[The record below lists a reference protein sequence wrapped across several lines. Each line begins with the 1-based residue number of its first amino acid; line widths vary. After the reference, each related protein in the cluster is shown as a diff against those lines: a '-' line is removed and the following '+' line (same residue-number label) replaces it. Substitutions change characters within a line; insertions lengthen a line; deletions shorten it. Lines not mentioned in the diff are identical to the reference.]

1 MAGKCEICGKGV
13 VFGNRV
19 SYPNKKNSRKIK
31 LKLHKITV
39 IVNGRKREVKVCTKC
54 SRKLPRQIIFTIE
67 LPSKIGNRENF
78 FF

>member
-1 MAGKCEICGKGV
+1 MARKCEICGKDV

-19 SYPNKKNSRKIK
+19 SHPNKKNSRKLK

>member
-1 MAGKCEICGKGV
+1 MAGKCEICGKDV
-13 VFGNRV
+13 VFGSRV
-19 SYPNKKNSRKIK
+19 NHSNKKNSRKLK
-31 LKLHKITV
+31 PKLHKITV